1 MEVEICKA
9 QSHTPPP
16 VDRLYKRLQLS
27 LENLEIDAPYC

>member
-9 QSHTPPP
+9 QSHTTP